1 MAWKNCWANGSVA
14 ATVPRRDS
22 GLRAETSEL
31 VGMLRSYIVQETV
44 GPLRGLGRYVAFGLI
59 GAIGVSLGV
68 VFGALGVVRVLQAE
82 TDLFN
87 ANWSFVPHVAGAVFL
102 LLAIALLIRA
112 VRPKHTEAVAPE
124 PSARRAEENAA
135 EDDDG

>member
-1 MAWKNCWANGSVA
+1 M
-14 ATVPRRDS
+14 
-22 GLRAETSEL
+22 

-44 GPLRGLGRYVAFGLI
+44 GPLRGLGRYVLFGLI

-87 ANWSFVPHVAGAVFL
+87 ANWSFVPHMAGAFVL
-102 LLAIALLIRA
+102 LMAIALLIRA
-112 VRPKHTEAVAPE
+112 IRPKRTEFAAPD
-124 PSARRAEENAA
+124 PAAQRADDNAA

>member
-1 MAWKNCWANGSVA
+1 M
-14 ATVPRRDS
+14 TVPRRDS
-22 GLRAETSEL
+22 GLRAEISEL

-44 GPLRGLGRYVAFGLI
+44 GPLRGLGRYVLFGLI

-102 LLAIALLIRA
+102 LAAIALLVRA
-112 VRPKHTEAVAPE
+112 IRPKHTDAAAPE
-124 PSARRAEENAA
+124 AAAQRPNENAA
-135 EDDDG
+135 GDGDG

>member
-1 MAWKNCWANGSVA
+1 
-14 ATVPRRDS
+14 
-22 GLRAETSEL
+22 
-31 VGMLRSYIVQETV
+31 MLRSYVVQETV

-59 GAIGVSLGV
+59 GGIGVSLGV

-82 TDLFN
+82 TNLFN

-112 VRPKHTEAVAPE
+112 IRPKRTDSAAPDAA
-124 PSARRAEENAA
+124 ARRADDNAA

>member
-1 MAWKNCWANGSVA
+1 
-14 ATVPRRDS
+14 
-22 GLRAETSEL
+22 
-31 VGMLRSYIVQETV
+31 MLRSYIVQETV
-44 GPLRGLGRYVAFGLI
+44 GPLRGLGRYVLFGLI

-68 VFGALGVVRVLQAE
+68 IFGALGVVRVLQAE

-112 VRPKHTEAVAPE
+112 VRPRHTDAAAPE
-124 PSARRAEENAA
+124 PAAPRADEHAA
-135 EDDDG
+135 KDGDG

>member
-1 MAWKNCWANGSVA
+1 
-14 ATVPRRDS
+14 
-22 GLRAETSEL
+22 
-31 VGMLRSYIVQETV
+31 MLRSYIVQETV
-44 GPLRGLGRYVAFGLI
+44 GPLRGLGRYVLFGLV

-82 TDLFN
+82 TGLFN

-112 VRPKHTEAVAPE
+112 VRPKQTDAAAAE
-124 PSARRAEENAA
+124 PASQRADEHAA
-135 EDDDG
+135 EDGDG